1 VTRSADWLKERTYHH
16 NEFADVAELVKRK
29 EQRGL
34 KISLCFPTLNEEVT
48 IAKEIV
54 IIRSELQ
61 LRQPLI
67 DEIVVIDSG
76 STDRTREIAAEFGA
90 KVYLSDEILPAYPP
104 YKGKGENLWKALYV
118 LDGDIILYIDADI
131 KNIHPR
137 FAYGLLGPLLLND
150 DVRFV
155 KAFYDRPIALDQKTV
170 KPTGGGRVTELV
182 TRPLFSI
189 FYPELSQI
197 IQPLSGEYAGFRECF
212 DSISFPIGYGIETSM
227 LMDIY
232 ERWGMDVMAQVDL
245 DKRVHRNQT
254 TLALGRMSFGIIQ
267 TFLAKLRE
275 SGKASLATE
284 LHKTMIQYELE
295 DGYYRKRE
303 SDIVIV
309 ERPPILGIP
318 EYRAKFPA
326 RAADTHP
333 LIARSMTDPVATPTA
348 NITGQEGSALA

>member
-1 VTRSADWLKERTYHH
+1 MIASEDWLKERTYHH
-16 NEFADVAELVKRK
+16 SQFADIQDLVRRK
-29 EQRGL
+29 TVRDL
-34 KISLCFPTLNEEVT
+34 KISLCFPTLNEAAT

-61 LRQPLI
+61 IRHQLI

-76 STDRTREIAAEFGA
+76 STDRTREIAAEYGA
-90 KVYLSDEILPAYPP
+90 KVYLSDEILPNYPP

-137 FAYGLLGPLLLND
+137 FAYGLLGPLLMD
-150 DVRFV
+150 DDIRFV
-155 KAFYDRPIALDQKTV
+155 KAFYDRPITLDQKTV
-170 KPTGGGRVTELV
+170 RPSGGGRVTELV

-212 DSISFPIGYGIETSM
+212 ESIPFPIGYGIETSM

-232 ERWGMDVMAQVDL
+232 ERWGMDVIAQVDL

-267 TFLAKLRE
+267 TFIAKL
-275 SGKASLATE
+275 SAAGKANIATE
-284 LHKTMIQYELE
+284 LHRTMIQYELE
-295 DGYYRKRE
+295 DGVYHRKQSE
-303 SDIVIV
+303 IVIV
-309 ERPPILGIP
+309 ERPPIIDLP
-318 EYRAKFPA
+318 EYRSKFHAERP
-326 RAADTHP
+326 
-333 LIARSMTDPVATPTA
+333 
-348 NITGQEGSALA
+348 